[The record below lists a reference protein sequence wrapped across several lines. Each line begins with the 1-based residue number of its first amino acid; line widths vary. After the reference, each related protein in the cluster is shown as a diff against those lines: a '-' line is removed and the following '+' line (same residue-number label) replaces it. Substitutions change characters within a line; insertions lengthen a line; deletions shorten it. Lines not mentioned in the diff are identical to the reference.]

1 LIEAA
6 TDDERRVLLQ
16 HYIEVIEL
24 RSTDP
29 KGRTGTYALR
39 LFPEVRPDRG
49 FDWNESDEFSRTS
62 VPETENGDDTPKDA
76 IAVLT
81 HDDVLFERSSGKLLE

>member
-1 LIEAA
+1 M
-6 TDDERRVLLQ
+6 LQ

-29 KGRTGTYALR
+29 KGRSGTYALR

-49 FDWNESDEFSRTS
+49 FNWDETDDFARSS
-62 VPETENGDDTPKDA
+62 HPETENGDDTPRDA

-81 HDDVLFERSSGKLLE
+81 HDAVLFERSSGKLLR